1 MGIFINN
8 QKRRREYQTIQDL
21 QSQIQSKLS
30 DPGVSEDAKQAAQDA
45 LQALSSNISQQN
57 MRKAVARQYTID
69 QMNTILT
76 SLNSTSSLY
85 KPTYVQAGP
94 LRRIEIFDPTVLE
107 DPLEIQGVDPV
118 KKERIQAFAQ
128 NLATELKKYQT
139 MLSDDSIAL
148 EGWNVDNTTKIGQWL
163 QDIALK
169 DNMTETE
176 LDTKIE
182 QMGRIV
188 KSLEHAGL
196 IGSHSAYFSSFAP
209 QEEEVEEEGP
219 AADEKK
225 IFRYGINEYEET
237 SYPGPVGEIF
247 TQKGYKVGK
256 LGDNYYL
263 FNATG
268 PETITGGTD
277 NFVLDPTHPAY
288 KYAWYAAPD
297 GKLTV
302 GQVDDMNFRNLI
314 GEDTFQQLRTN
325 IINEHKSKF
334 PIEYYAAQGGKDI
347 WDFSN
352 YMRDEGAGA
361 GIHIYESPLTW
372 EGPEFLI
379 PWDKIFGHIPDWQQ
393 YFNYAGNTDRDEYG
407 NPINNQYANKHH
419 YIQNAELPKKEDLAS
434 DKEFEQFLQTVIQ
447 EHTTIGQ
454 LGATRSSD
462 LEQLL
467 TQTVAFM
474 IRDKENL
481 KNNINADKRLPNTI
495 FNGNELN
502 IPRKDKKM
510 LKETLEAGGYN
521 FEALPF
527 YVLLWEYYLKKYP
540 KIGRRIFLNIIKRQK
555 MSEYN
560 PEVDPKNAYNEY
572 QVFKTKIAKG
582 KNGMVLRLKPGGQ
595 TIQTIPSL
603 VDFSQYD
610 QTTPIQAFFD
620 SDYDVRKETTVNG
633 SDTTEY
639 MWSVDDF
646 NRRWQNRVTSSLP
659 LVGVADPDTERGKV
673 LSLDDIFKDPDTRN
687 PLILRALSIGSDL
700 AGAFASFGTGPGT
713 AVALGTGLAS
723 TGLEYWADWIDPTVS
738 KEERR
743 RNLGVNAG
751 LTAVGAVPGMKFIQT
766 AGKGVDL
773 IRTLC
778 KLVGGASA
786 LIGGLGIAAQAT
798 DRVQEWAA
806 NPDSR
811 EFTQEDLMLI
821 MQIISAFIQCATASK
836 QKSKLNDAVA
846 KTTVEG
852 RRDVPFVGTDGQTV
866 YVSMTEAQ
874 YKNYL
879 NAGRNASTDK
889 GKVALNEAKSYLSD
903 VDAAKLQ
910 GNDPQFGNFGQVID
924 RWRTPLFD
932 GSSWWNP
939 LHYKD
944 ALTGNIL
951 RGTVRPEVAN
961 TPELPGPV
969 KWAGVRQDASPSL
982 NAPSV
987 TSTPATSGKAGSV
1000 EVYNGRVGQR
1010 DKKGRLTFKGLDFE
1024 TAQAQK
1030 YARETTVPKEAR
1042 EKGEKLNGEDFKQ
1055 AMQHLGVGVPDGVT
1069 PKGGYVYN
1077 NKLYWWKQGGKL
1089 NRLSQYLN
1097 NK

>member
-8 QKRRREYQTIQDL
+8 QNRRREYQTIQDL

-45 LQALSSNISQQN
+45 LQVLSSNISQQN
-57 MRKAVARQYTID
+57 MRKDVARQYTIN

-118 KKERIQAFAQ
+118 KKERVQAFAQ

-139 MLSDDSIAL
+139 MLSDNSIAL
-148 EGWNVDNTTKIGQWL
+148 EGWKVDNTDKIGQWL

-176 LDTKIE
+176 LDTKIA

-188 KSLEHAGL
+188 EALEHAGL
-196 IGSHSAYFSSFAP
+196 IGSHSAYFSSFVP
-209 QEEEVEEEGP
+209 QEEEEEVKEEGP
-219 AADEKK
+219 AADGKQY
-225 IFRYGINEYEET
+225 IPFGLDNYEVT
-237 SYPGPVGEIF
+237 SYPGPVGDILA
-247 TQKGYKVGK
+247 QKGKVAK
-256 LGDNYYL
+256 LGNDYYL
-263 FNATG
+263 FNSQTG
-268 PETITGGTD
+268 RPEPITGGD
-277 NFVLDPTHPAY
+277 NFMLDPTHPAY
-288 KYAWYAAPD
+288 KYAWYADPVT

-314 GEDTFQQLRTN
+314 GEDAFQQLRTN
-325 IINEHKSKF
+325 IINEHKRKF

-361 GIHIYESPLTW
+361 GIHIYEHPFTW
-372 EGPEFLI
+372 EGPEFLM
-379 PWDKIFGHIPDWQQ
+379 PWDQIFSHIPDWQQ

-419 YIQNAELPKKEDLAS
+419 YIQNAELPKQEDLAS
-434 DKEFEQFLQTVIQ
+434 DEEFESFLNL
-447 EHTTIGQ
+447 ELGNNYTIRKI
-454 LGATRSSD
+454 LPFNISD
-462 LEQLL
+462 PEQAL
-467 TQTVAFM
+467 TQAFATLLKTG
-474 IRDKENL
+474 DNAQGNLQKVNL
-481 KNNINADKRLPNTI
+481 KIQDLS
-495 FNGNELN
+495 
-502 IPRKDKKM
+502 IPRADRTTLKK
-510 LKETLEAGGYN
+510 KYGETISGEKLLYN
-521 FEALPF
+521 
-527 YVLLWEYYLKKYP
+527 YLFIKYP
-540 KIGRRIFLNIIKRQK
+540 KVAKRLLMNIIQRKK
-555 MSEYN
+555 MSSYS
-560 PEVDPKNAYNEY
+560 PGIDPQNAYGY
-572 QVFKTKIAKG
+572 MKDILKAKQG
-582 KNGMVLRLKPGGQ
+582 GILKLQHGRIVTYVQPDDLGLTGGQ
-595 TIQTIPSL
+595 AISTP
-603 VDFSQYD
+603 
-610 QTTPIQAFFD
+610 TPISTFFD

-639 MWSVDDF
+639 MWSVDDL
-646 NRRWQNRVTSSLP
+646 NKRWQNRVTSSLP
-659 LVGVADPDTERGKV
+659 LVGTADPDTERGKV

-687 PLILRALSIGSDL
+687 PLILRALSLGSDL
-700 AGAFASFGTGPGT
+700 AGAFAAFGTGPGT

-723 TGLEYWADWIDPTVS
+723 TGLDYWADWIDPTVS

-751 LTAVGAVPGMKFIQT
+751 LTAVGAVPGMKFMQT
-766 AGKGVDL
+766 AGKGVNF
-773 IRTLC
+773 IKTVC
-778 KLVGGASA
+778 NLVGGASA
-786 LIGGLGIAAQAT
+786 LIGGLGMGAQAS
-798 DRVQEWAA
+798 DRLQELIA

-821 MQIISAFIQCATASK
+821 MQIISAFIQRGTASK

-846 KTTVEG
+846 KTTVED

-889 GKVALNEAKSYLSD
+889 GKAALNEVKSYLSD

-910 GNDPQFGNFGQVID
+910 SNDPQFGNFGPVID

-944 ALTGNIL
+944 VLTGNIL

-982 NAPSV
+982 NAPAV
-987 TSTPATSGKAGSV
+987 TNTPTASGKAGSI

-1010 DKKGRLTFKGLDFE
+1010 DKQGRLTFKGLDFE

-1030 YARETTVPKEAR
+1030 YARETTIPKEIR

-1055 AMQHLGVGVPDGVT
+1055 AMRHLGVGVPDGVT
-1069 PKGGYVYN
+1069 PTGGYVYN

>member
-8 QKRRREYQTIQDL
+8 QNRRREYQTIQDL

-45 LQALSSNISQQN
+45 LQALSNNISQQN
-57 MRKAVARQYTID
+57 MRKDVARQYTID

-85 KPTYVQAGP
+85 KPTYVQARP
-94 LRRIEIFDPTVLE
+94 LRRIEIFNPTVLE

-118 KKERIQAFAQ
+118 KKERVQAFAQ

-139 MLSDDSIAL
+139 MLNDDSIAL
-148 EGWNVDNTTKIGQWL
+148 ESWKVDNTAKIGQWL
-163 QDIALK
+163 QDLALK

-176 LDTKIE
+176 LDTKIA

-188 KSLEHAGL
+188 ESLEHAGL
-196 IGSHSAYFSSFAP
+196 IGSHSAYFSSFIP
-209 QEEEVEEEGP
+209 QEEEEEEEP
-219 AADEKK
+219 AADGKK
-225 IFRYGINEYEET
+225 FFRYGMNDYEET
-237 SYPGPVGEIF
+237 SYPGPVGQIF

-288 KYAWYAAPD
+288 KYVWYAAPD

-302 GQVDDMNFRNLI
+302 GQVDDINFRNLI

-325 IINEHKSKF
+325 IINEHKRKF

-361 GIHIYESPLTW
+361 GIHIYENPLKW
-372 EGPEFLI
+372 DGPEFLM
-379 PWDKIFGHIPDWQQ
+379 PWDQIFGHIPDWQQ
-393 YFNYAGNTDRDEYG
+393 YFNYAGNTDTDEYG

-419 YIQNAELPKKEDLAS
+419 YIQNAELPKQQDLAS
-434 DKEFEQFLQTVIQ
+434 DEEFESFLNL
-447 EHTTIGQ
+447 ELGNNYTIRKI
-454 LGATRSSD
+454 LPFNSSD
-462 LEQLL
+462 PEQAL
-467 TQTVAFM
+467 TQAFAALLKTGDNAQGNIQKVSLKIQDLSIPRADRTTLKKKYGETISGEKLLYNYLFIKHPKVA
-474 IRDKENL
+474 
-481 KNNINADKRLPNTI
+481 KRL
-495 FNGNELN
+495 LMN
-502 IPRKDKKM
+502 IIQRKKM
-510 LKETLEAGGYN
+510 SSYQ
-521 FEALPF
+521 PD
-527 YVLLWEYYLKKYP
+527 
-540 KIGRRIFLNIIKRQK
+540 
-555 MSEYN
+555 
-560 PEVDPKNAYNEY
+560 VDPQNAYGY
-572 QVFKTKIAKG
+572 MKDILKAKQG
-582 KNGMVLRLKPGGQ
+582 GVLKLQRGRIVTYVQPDDLGLTGGGQ
-595 TIQTIPSL
+595 DIP
-603 VDFSQYD
+603 
-610 QTTPIQAFFD
+610 TPTLIQAFFD
-620 SDYDVRKETTVNG
+620 SNYDVRKETTVNG

-646 NRRWQNRVTSSLP
+646 NKRWQNRVTSSLP
-659 LVGVADPDTERGKV
+659 FVGVADPDTERGKI
-673 LSLDDIFKDPDTRN
+673 LSLDDIFKDPETRN

-700 AGAFASFGTGPGT
+700 AGAFAAFGTGPGT

-751 LTAVGAVPGMKFIQT
+751 LTAVGTVPGMKFMQT
-766 AGKGVDL
+766 AGKGVDF

-798 DRVQEWAA
+798 DRVLEWAA

-821 MQIISAFIQCATASK
+821 MQIISAFIQSGTASK
-836 QKSKLNDAVA
+836 QKSKLNDAVS

-879 NAGRNASTDK
+879 NAGRGASADK
-889 GKVALNEAKSYLSD
+889 GRVALAEAKSL
-903 VDAAKLQ
+903 VGADADKLQ
-910 GNDPQFGNFGQVID
+910 GNDPTFGNFRFID

-932 GSSWWNP
+932 GSSWYNP

-944 ALTGNIL
+944 ILTGNIL

-961 TPELPGPV
+961 TPELPGLV

-982 NAPSV
+982 NAPAV
-987 TSTPATSGKAGSV
+987 TSTPAASGKAGSI

-1030 YARETTVPKEAR
+1030 YARETTIPKEAR

-1055 AMQHLGVGVPDGVT
+1055 AMQHLGAGVPDGVI

>member
-8 QKRRREYQTIQDL
+8 QNRRREYQTIQDL

-45 LQALSSNISQQN
+45 LQVLSSNISQQN
-57 MRKAVARQYTID
+57 MRKDVARQYTIN

-118 KKERIQAFAQ
+118 KKERVQAFAQ

-139 MLSDDSIAL
+139 MLSDNSIAL
-148 EGWNVDNTTKIGQWL
+148 EGWKVDNTDKIGQWL

-188 KSLEHAGL
+188 EALEHAGL
-196 IGSHSAYFSSFAP
+196 IGSHSAYFSSFVP
-209 QEEEVEEEGP
+209 QDEEVVEEEGP
-219 AADEKK
+219 AAAGKK
-225 IFRYGINEYEET
+225 FFKYGINEYEET

-288 KYAWYAAPD
+288 KYAWYTAPD

-302 GQVDDMNFRNLI
+302 GQVDDINFRNLI
-314 GEDTFQQLRTN
+314 GEDAFQQLRTN

-352 YMRDEGAGA
+352 YMRDEGAGT
-361 GIHIYESPLTW
+361 GIHIYEHPFTW
-372 EGPEFLI
+372 EGPEFLM
-379 PWDKIFGHIPDWQQ
+379 PWDQIFGRIPDWQQ

-407 NPINNQYANKHH
+407 NPITNQYANKHH

-434 DKEFEQFLQTVIQ
+434 DEEFESFLNL
-447 EHTTIGQ
+447 ELGNNYTIRKI
-454 LGATRSSD
+454 LPFNSSD
-462 LEQLL
+462 PEQAL
-467 TQTVAFM
+467 TQAFAALLKTG
-474 IRDKENL
+474 DNAQGNL
-481 KNNINADKRLPNTI
+481 QKVSLKIQDLS
-495 FNGNELN
+495 
-502 IPRKDKKM
+502 IPFSDRK
-510 LKETLEAGGYN
+510 A
-521 FEALPF
+521 
-527 YVLLWEYYLKKYP
+527 LKKKYGESISGE
-540 KIGRRIFLNIIKRQK
+540 KLLYNYLFIKH
-555 MSEYN
+555 
-560 PEVDPKNAYNEY
+560 P
-572 QVFKTKIAKG
+572 KIAK
-582 KNGMVLRLKPGGQ
+582 RLLMNIIQRKKMSSYQPDVDPQNAYGYMKDILKAKQGGILKLQRGRIVTYVQPDDLGLTGGGQ
-595 TIQTIPSL
+595 AISTP
-603 VDFSQYD
+603 
-610 QTTPIQAFFD
+610 TPISTFFD

-639 MWSVDDF
+639 MWSVDDL
-646 NRRWQNRVTSSLP
+646 NNRWQNRVTSSLP

-700 AGAFASFGTGPGT
+700 AGAFAAFGTGPGT

-751 LTAVGAVPGMKFIQT
+751 LTAVGAVPGMKFMQT

-821 MQIISAFIQCATASK
+821 MQIISAFIQRATASK

-889 GKVALNEAKSYLSD
+889 GKAAFNEAKSYLSD

-924 RWRTPLFD
+924 RWRTPQFD
-932 GSSWWNP
+932 GSLQWYNP
-939 LHYKD
+939 ASYKD
-944 ALTGNIL
+944 MLTGNIL

-969 KWAGVRQDASPSL
+969 KWTGVRQDASPSL
-982 NAPSV
+982 NAPTV
-987 TSTPATSGKAGSV
+987 TSTPAASGKAGSV

-1010 DKKGRLTFKGLDFE
+1010 DKNGRLTFKGLDFE

-1030 YARETTVPKEAR
+1030 YARETTIPKEAR

>member
-8 QKRRREYQTIQDL
+8 QNRRREYQTIQDL

-57 MRKAVARQYTID
+57 MRKDVARQYTID

-118 KKERIQAFAQ
+118 KKERVQAFAQ

-139 MLSDDSIAL
+139 MLNDNSIAL
-148 EGWNVDNTTKIGQWL
+148 EGWNVKNTTKIGQWL

-188 KSLEHAGL
+188 EALEHAGL
-196 IGSHSAYFSSFAP
+196 IGSHSAYFSSFVP
-209 QEEEVEEEGP
+209 QEEEKEEEEP

-225 IFRYGINEYEET
+225 LFRYGINEYEET

-302 GQVDDMNFRNLI
+302 GQVDDINFRNLI
-314 GEDTFQQLRTN
+314 GEDAFQQLRTN
-325 IINEHKSKF
+325 IINEHKRKF

-361 GIHIYESPLTW
+361 GIHVYDSPFKW
-372 EGPEFLI
+372 DGPEFLM
-379 PWDKIFGHIPDWQQ
+379 PWDQIFSHIPNWQQ

-407 NPINNQYANKHH
+407 NPINNQYANRHH

-434 DKEFEQFLQTVIQ
+434 DEEFEQFLNL
-447 EHTTIGQ
+447 ELGNNYTIRK
-454 LGATRSSD
+454 LLPFNSLD
-462 LEQLL
+462 PEQAL
-467 TQTVAFM
+467 TQAFAALLKTGDNVQGNLQKVSLKIQDLSIPFSDRKALKKKYGESISGEKLLYNYLFIKHPKVA
-474 IRDKENL
+474 
-481 KNNINADKRLPNTI
+481 KRL
-495 FNGNELN
+495 LMN
-502 IPRKDKKM
+502 IIQRKKM
-510 LKETLEAGGYN
+510 SSYQ
-521 FEALPF
+521 PD
-527 YVLLWEYYLKKYP
+527 
-540 KIGRRIFLNIIKRQK
+540 
-555 MSEYN
+555 
-560 PEVDPKNAYNEY
+560 VDPQNAYGY
-572 QVFKTKIAKG
+572 MKDILKAKQG
-582 KNGMVLRLKPGGQ
+582 GVLKLQRGRIMTYVQPDDLGLTGGGQ
-595 TIQTIPSL
+595 TISTP
-603 VDFSQYD
+603 
-610 QTTPIQAFFD
+610 TPIQAFFD
-620 SDYDVRKETTVNG
+620 SDYDVHKETTVNG

-646 NRRWQNRVTSSLP
+646 NKRWQNRVTSSIP
-659 LVGVADPDTERGKV
+659 LVGAAADPDTERGKV

-700 AGAFASFGTGPGT
+700 AGAFAAFGTGPGT
-713 AVALGTGLAS
+713 AAALGTGLAS

-821 MQIISAFIQCATASK
+821 MQIISAFIQRATASK

-879 NAGRNASTDK
+879 NAGRNASADK
-889 GKVALNEAKSYLSD
+889 GKAALNEAKSYLSD

-910 GNDPQFGNFGQVID
+910 GNDPRFGNFGQVID
-924 RWRTPLFD
+924 RWRTPQFD
-932 GSSWWNP
+932 GSLQWYNP
-939 LHYKD
+939 ASYKD
-944 ALTGNIL
+944 MFTGNIL

-982 NAPSV
+982 NVPTV
-987 TSTPATSGKAGSV
+987 TNTPAASGKAGSI

-1030 YARETTVPKEAR
+1030 YARETTIPKEAR
-1042 EKGEKLNGEDFKQ
+1042 EKGEKLNSTDFKQ
-1055 AMQHLGVGVPDGVT
+1055 AMQHLGVGVPDRVT

>member
-8 QKRRREYQTIQDL
+8 QNRRREYQTIQDL

-30 DPGVSEDAKQAAQDA
+30 DPGISEDAKQAAQDA

-57 MRKAVARQYTID
+57 MRKDVARQYTID
-69 QMNTILT
+69 QMNTILS

-118 KKERIQAFAQ
+118 KKERVQAFAQ

-139 MLSDDSIAL
+139 MLNDDSIAL
-148 EGWNVDNTTKIGQWL
+148 ESWKVDNTAKIGQWL
-163 QDIALK
+163 QDLALK

-176 LDTKIE
+176 LDTKIA

-188 KSLEHAGL
+188 ESLEHAGL
-196 IGSHSAYFSSFAP
+196 IGSHSAYFSSFVP
-209 QEEEVEEEGP
+209 QEEEAEAEGS
-219 AADEKK
+219 AADGKK
-225 IFRYGINEYEET
+225 FFRYGINEYEET

-277 NFVLDPTHPAY
+277 NFVLDPAHPAY
-288 KYAWYAAPD
+288 KYAWYTAPD

-302 GQVDDMNFRNLI
+302 GQVDDINFRNLI
-314 GEDTFQQLRTN
+314 GEDAFQQLRTN
-325 IINEHKSKF
+325 IINEHKRKF

-361 GIHIYESPLTW
+361 GIHIYEHPFTW
-372 EGPEFLI
+372 EGSEFLM
-379 PWDKIFGHIPDWQQ
+379 PWDQIFGHIPDWQQ

-407 NPINNQYANKHH
+407 NPINNQYANRHH
-419 YIQNAELPKKEDLAS
+419 YIQNAELPKKEELAS
-434 DKEFEQFLQTVIQ
+434 DEEFESFLNL
-447 EHTTIGQ
+447 ELGNNYTIRKI
-454 LGATRSSD
+454 LPFNSSD
-462 LEQLL
+462 PEQAL
-467 TQTVAFM
+467 TQAFAALLKTG
-474 IRDKENL
+474 DDAQGNL
-481 KNNINADKRLPNTI
+481 KKVSLKIQDLSMPLADRRTLKKKYGETISGEKLLYNYLFIKHPKVAKRL
-495 FNGNELN
+495 L
-502 IPRKDKKM
+502 M
-510 LKETLEAGGYN
+510 
-521 FEALPF
+521 
-527 YVLLWEYYLKKYP
+527 
-540 KIGRRIFLNIIKRQK
+540 NIIQRNK
-555 MSEYN
+555 MSSYQ
-560 PEVDPKNAYNEY
+560 PDVDPQNAYGY
-572 QVFKTKIAKG
+572 MKDILKAKQG
-582 KNGMVLRLKPGGQ
+582 GVLKLQRGRIVTYVQPDDLGLTGGQ
-595 TIQTIPSL
+595 TIS
-603 VDFSQYD
+603 
-610 QTTPIQAFFD
+610 TPTPVSTFFD
-620 SDYDVRKETTVNG
+620 SDYDVHKETTVNG

-646 NRRWQNRVTSSLP
+646 NKRWQNRVTSSLP
-659 LVGVADPDTERGKV
+659 LVGVADPDTERGKI

-700 AGAFASFGTGPGT
+700 AGAFAAFGTGPGT

-766 AGKGVDL
+766 AGKGVDF

-778 KLVGGASA
+778 KLVGGTSA
-786 LIGGLGIAAQAT
+786 LIGGLGIGAQAS
-798 DRVQEWAA
+798 DRIQELIA

-821 MQIISAFIQCATASK
+821 MQILSAFIQRGTASK
-836 QKSKLNDAVA
+836 QKAKLNDAVS

-879 NAGRNASTDK
+879 NAGRNASADK
-889 GKVALNEAKSYLSD
+889 GKAAFNEAKSYLSD
-903 VDAAKLQ
+903 VDATKLQ
-910 GNDPQFGNFGQVID
+910 GNDPRFGNFGQWLD
-924 RWRTPLFD
+924 RWRTPQFD
-932 GSSWWNP
+932 GSLQWYNP
-939 LHYKD
+939 ASYKD
-944 ALTGNIL
+944 MLTGNIL

-969 KWAGVRQDASPSL
+969 KWAGVRQDVSPSL
-982 NAPSV
+982 NAPTV
-987 TSTPATSGKAGSV
+987 TSTPAASGKAGSI

-1024 TAQAQK
+1024 TAQTQK
-1030 YARETTVPKEAR
+1030 YARETTIPKEVR

-1055 AMQHLGVGVPDGVT
+1055 AMQHLGAGVPDGVT

>member
-8 QKRRREYQTIQDL
+8 QNRRREYQTIQDL

-57 MRKAVARQYTID
+57 MRKDVARQYTID

-76 SLNSTSSLY
+76 SLNSTASLY

-118 KKERIQAFAQ
+118 KKERVQAFAQ

-176 LDTKIE
+176 LDTKIA

-188 KSLEHAGL
+188 ESLEHAGL
-196 IGSHSAYFSSFAP
+196 IGSHSAYFSSFVP
-209 QEEEVEEEGP
+209 QEEEAEEEGP
-219 AADEKK
+219 AADGKQYLR
-225 IFRYGINEYEET
+225 FGLDDYEVT
-237 SYPGPVGEIF
+237 PYPGPVGEILA
-247 TQKGYKVGK
+247 QKGKVTK
-256 LGDNYYL
+256 LGDDYYL
-263 FNATG
+263 FNSQTG
-268 PETITGGTD
+268 HPEPITGGD
-277 NFVLDPTHPAY
+277 NVMLDPTHPAY
-288 KYAWYAAPD
+288 KYAWYADPVT

-314 GEDTFQQLRTN
+314 GEDTFRQLRTN
-325 IINEHKSKF
+325 IINEHKRKF

-352 YMRDEGAGA
+352 YMRDEGAGS

-372 EGPEFLI
+372 EGPEFLM

-393 YFNYAGNTDRDEYG
+393 YFNYAGNTDKDEYG

-434 DKEFEQFLQTVIQ
+434 DEEFESFLNL
-447 EHTTIGQ
+447 ELGNNYTIRKI
-454 LGATRSSD
+454 LPFNLSD
-462 LEQLL
+462 PEQAL
-467 TQTVAFM
+467 TQAFAALLKTGDDAQGNIQKVSLKIQDLSIPLADRRTLKKKYGETISGEKLLYNYLFIKHPKVA
-474 IRDKENL
+474 
-481 KNNINADKRLPNTI
+481 KRL
-495 FNGNELN
+495 LMN
-502 IPRKDKKM
+502 IIQRKKM
-510 LKETLEAGGYN
+510 SSYQ
-521 FEALPF
+521 PD
-527 YVLLWEYYLKKYP
+527 
-540 KIGRRIFLNIIKRQK
+540 
-555 MSEYN
+555 
-560 PEVDPKNAYNEY
+560 VDPQNAYGY
-572 QVFKTKIAKG
+572 MHDILKAKQG
-582 KNGMVLRLKPGGQ
+582 GVLKLQRGRIVTYVQPDDLGLAGGQ
-595 TIQTIPSL
+595 TIS
-603 VDFSQYD
+603 
-610 QTTPIQAFFD
+610 TPTPVSTFFD
-620 SDYDVRKETTVNG
+620 SDYDVHKETTVNG

-646 NRRWQNRVTSSLP
+646 NQRWQNRVTSSLP
-659 LVGVADPDTERGKV
+659 LVGVADPDTERGKI
-673 LSLDDIFKDPDTRN
+673 LSLDDIFKDPETRN
-687 PLILRALSIGSDL
+687 PLILRALSISSDL
-700 AGAFASFGTGPGT
+700 AGAFAAFGTGPGT

-723 TGLEYWADWIDPTVS
+723 TGLEYWADWMDPTVS

-751 LTAVGAVPGMKFIQT
+751 LTAVGAVPGMKFMQT
-766 AGKGVDL
+766 AGKGVNF
-773 IRTLC
+773 IKTVC
-778 KLVGGASA
+778 NLVGGASA
-786 LIGGLGIAAQAT
+786 LIGGLGMGAQAS
-798 DRVQEWAA
+798 DRIQELIA

-821 MQIISAFIQCATASK
+821 MQIISAFIQRGTASK

-889 GKVALNEAKSYLSD
+889 GKAALNEAKSYLSD

-982 NAPSV
+982 NAPAV
-987 TSTPATSGKAGSV
+987 TNTPATSGKAGSV

-1010 DKKGRLTFKGLDFE
+1010 DKKGHLIFKGLDFE

-1030 YARETTVPKEAR
+1030 YARETTIPKEAR
-1042 EKGEKLNGEDFKQ
+1042 EKGEKLNSNDFKQ

>member
-8 QKRRREYQTIQDL
+8 QNRRREYQTIQDL
-21 QSQIQSKLS
+21 QSQIQAKLS
-30 DPGVSEDAKQAAQDA
+30 DPGVSADAKQAAQDA
-45 LQALSSNISQQN
+45 LNTLSSNISQQN
-57 MRKAVARQYTID
+57 MRKDVARQYTID

-118 KKERIQAFAQ
+118 KKERVQAFAQ

-139 MLSDDSIAL
+139 MLDDNSIAL
-148 EGWNVDNTTKIGQWL
+148 EGWKVDNTAKIGQWL

-169 DNMTETE
+169 DNMTEIE
-176 LDTKIE
+176 LDTKIA

-188 KSLEHAGL
+188 EALEHAGL
-196 IGSHSAYFSSFAP
+196 IGSHSAYFSSFVP
-209 QEEEVEEEGP
+209 QEEEEEVKEEGP
-219 AADEKK
+219 AADDKQYLR
-225 IFRYGINEYEET
+225 FGLNDYEIT
-237 SYPGPVGEIF
+237 PYPGPVGDILA
-247 TQKGYKVGK
+247 QKGKVAK
-256 LGDNYYL
+256 LGNDYYL
-263 FNATG
+263 FNSQTG
-268 PETITGGTD
+268 RPEPITGGD
-277 NFVLDPTHPAY
+277 NFMLDPTHPAY
-288 KYAWYAAPD
+288 KYAWYADPVT

-302 GQVDDMNFRNLI
+302 GQVDNINFRNLI
-314 GEDTFQQLRTN
+314 GEDAFQQLRTN
-325 IINEHKSKF
+325 IINEHKRKF
-334 PIEYYAAQGGKDI
+334 PIEYYAAQGGQDI

-361 GIHIYESPLTW
+361 GIHIYDSPFKW
-372 EGPEFLI
+372 EGPEFLM
-379 PWDKIFGHIPDWQQ
+379 PWDQIFSRIPDWQQ

-419 YIQNAELPKKEDLAS
+419 YIQNAELPKQEDLAS
-434 DKEFEQFLQTVIQ
+434 DEEFESFLNL
-447 EHTTIGQ
+447 ELGNNYTIRKI
-454 LGATRSSD
+454 LPFNLSD
-462 LEQLL
+462 PEQAL
-467 TQTVAFM
+467 TQAFTALLKTGDNAHGNIQKVSLK
-474 IRDKENL
+474 IRDLSIPLADRRAL
-481 KNNINADKRLPNTI
+481 KNKYGETI
-495 FNGNELN
+495 SGEKL
-502 IPRKDKKM
+502 
-510 LKETLEAGGYN
+510 LYN
-521 FEALPF
+521 
-527 YVLLWEYYLKKYP
+527 YLFIKYP
-540 KIGRRIFLNIIKRQK
+540 KVAKRLLMNIIQRKK
-555 MSEYN
+555 MSSYE
-560 PEVDPKNAYNEY
+560 PAVDPQNAYGY
-572 QVFKTKIAKG
+572 MQDVLKAKQG
-582 KNGMVLRLKPGGQ
+582 GILKLQRGRIVTYVQPDDLGLTGGEDIS
-595 TIQTIPSL
+595 TP
-603 VDFSQYD
+603 
-610 QTTPIQAFFD
+610 TPISAFFD
-620 SDYDVRKETTVNG
+620 SDYNVRKETTVNG

-639 MWSVDDF
+639 MWSVDDL
-646 NRRWQNRVTSSLP
+646 NKRWQNRVTSSLP
-659 LVGVADPDTERGKV
+659 LIGAAADPDTERGKV

-700 AGAFASFGTGPGT
+700 AGAFAAVGTGPGT

-743 RNLGVNAG
+743 RNLGVNTG

-766 AGKGVDL
+766 AGKGVDF

-786 LIGGLGIAAQAT
+786 LIGGLGMGAQAS
-798 DRVQEWAA
+798 DRIQELIA

-821 MQIISAFIQCATASK
+821 MQIISAFIQRGTASK

-889 GKVALNEAKSYLSD
+889 GKAALNEVKSYLSD
-903 VDAAKLQ
+903 ADAAKLQ
-910 GNDPQFGNFGQVID
+910 SNDPQFGNFSQVID

-944 ALTGNIL
+944 VLTGNIL

-982 NAPSV
+982 NAPTV
-987 TSTPATSGKAGSV
+987 TKTPDASGKAESI

-1010 DKKGRLTFKGLDFE
+1010 DKQGRLTFKGLDFE
-1024 TAQAQK
+1024 TAYAQK
-1030 YARETTVPKEAR
+1030 YARETTIPKEIR

-1055 AMQHLGVGVPDGVT
+1055 AMRHLGVGVPDGVT
-1069 PKGGYVYN
+1069 PTGGYVYN

>member
-8 QKRRREYQTIQDL
+8 QNRRREYQTIQDL

-57 MRKAVARQYTID
+57 MRKDVARQYTID

-94 LRRIEIFDPTVLE
+94 LRKIEIFDPTVLE

-118 KKERIQAFAQ
+118 KKERVQAFAQ

-139 MLSDDSIAL
+139 MLNDNSIAL
-148 EGWNVDNTTKIGQWL
+148 EGWKMDNTTKIGQWL
-163 QDIALK
+163 QDLALK

-176 LDTKIE
+176 LDTKIA

-188 KSLEHAGL
+188 ESLEHAGL
-196 IGSHSAYFSSFAP
+196 IGSHSAYFSSFVP
-209 QEEEVEEEGP
+209 QDEEEETEGEGP
-219 AADEKK
+219 VADGKTF
-225 IFRYGINEYEET
+225 FRYGMNDYEET

-277 NFVLDPTHPAY
+277 NFMLDPTHPAY

-302 GQVDDMNFRNLI
+302 GQVDDINFRNLI
-314 GEDTFQQLRTN
+314 GEDAFQQLRTN

-361 GIHIYESPLTW
+361 GIHIYEHPFTW
-372 EGPEFLI
+372 EDSEFLM
-379 PWDKIFGHIPDWQQ
+379 PWDQIFSHIPDWQQ

-407 NPINNQYANKHH
+407 NPINNQYANRHH
-419 YIQNAELPKKEDLAS
+419 YIQNAELPKQEDLAS
-434 DKEFEQFLQTVIQ
+434 NEEFEQFLRTEIQ

-454 LGATRSSD
+454 LGATRQSD

-467 TQTVAFM
+467 TQTVAFF
-474 IRDKENL
+474 IRNKDNL
-481 KNNINADKRLPNTI
+481 KSVENRQDLLPNNT

-502 IPRKDKKM
+502 IPRKDKRM
-510 LKETLEAGGYN
+510 LRETAQEHGFDFG
-521 FEALPF
+521 ALPF
-527 YVLLWEYYLKKYP
+527 YFLLQEYYLKKYP
-540 KIGRRIFLNIIKRQK
+540 KIGRRILLNIIKRQK
-555 MSEYN
+555 MSTYE
-560 PEVDPKNAYNEY
+560 PSIDPKNAYNAY
-572 QVFKTKIAKG
+572 QMFKTKIVKG
-582 KNGMVLRLKPGGQ
+582 QNGMVLRLQPGGYVPFGM
-595 TIQTIPSL
+595 T
-603 VDFSQYD
+603 DFSQSD
-610 QTTPIQAFFD
+610 VQTPIQAFFD
-620 SDYDVRKETTVNG
+620 SNYDVRKETTVNG

-639 MWSVDDF
+639 MWSTDDL
-646 NRRWQNRVTSSLP
+646 NNRWQNRVTSSLP

-700 AGAFASFGTGPGT
+700 AGAFAAFGTGPGT

-751 LTAVGAVPGMKFIQT
+751 LTAVGAVPGMKFMQT
-766 AGKGVDL
+766 AGKGVNF
-773 IRTLC
+773 IKTVC
-778 KLVGGASA
+778 NLVGGASA
-786 LIGGLGIAAQAT
+786 LIGGLGMGAQAS
-798 DRVQEWAA
+798 DRIQELIA
-806 NPDSR
+806 NPGSR

-821 MQIISAFIQCATASK
+821 MQILSAFIQRGTASK

-846 KTTVEG
+846 KTPVEG

-879 NAGRNASTDK
+879 SAGRNASADK
-889 GKVALNEAKSYLSD
+889 GKAALNEAKSYLSD

-910 GNDPQFGNFGQVID
+910 GNDPQFGNFGNWLD
-924 RWRTPLFD
+924 RWRTPQFD
-932 GSSWWNP
+932 GALQWYNP
-939 LHYKD
+939 VSYKD
-944 ALTGNIL
+944 MLTGNIL

-961 TPELPGPV
+961 TPELPGLI
-969 KWAGVRQDASPSL
+969 KWAGVRQDVSPSL
-982 NAPSV
+982 NAPTV
-987 TSTPATSGKAGSV
+987 TSTPTAAGKAGSI

-1030 YARETTVPKEAR
+1030 YARETTIPKEAR

>member
-8 QKRRREYQTIQDL
+8 QNRRREYQTIQDL

-57 MRKAVARQYTID
+57 MRKDVARQYTID

-118 KKERIQAFAQ
+118 KKERVQAFAQ

-139 MLSDDSIAL
+139 MLNDNSIAL
-148 EGWNVDNTTKIGQWL
+148 EGWKVDNTAKIGQWL

-176 LDTKIE
+176 LDTKIA

-188 KSLEHAGL
+188 ESLEHAGL
-196 IGSHSAYFSSFAP
+196 IGSHSAYFSSFIP

-219 AADEKK
+219 AADGKK
-225 IFRYGINEYEET
+225 FFRYGINEYEET

-288 KYAWYAAPD
+288 KYAWYTAPD

-302 GQVDDMNFRNLI
+302 GQVDDINFRNLI

-325 IINEHKSKF
+325 IINEHKRKF

-361 GIHIYESPLTW
+361 GIHIYESPFKW
-372 EGPEFLI
+372 EGPEFLM

-434 DKEFEQFLQTVIQ
+434 NEEFESFLNL
-447 EHTTIGQ
+447 ELGNNYTIRKI
-454 LGATRSSD
+454 LPFDSVD
-462 LEQLL
+462 PEQSL
-467 TQTVAFM
+467 TQAFAALLKTGDNAQGN
-474 IRDKENL
+474 IRKVSL
-481 KNNINADKRLPNTI
+481 KIQDLSIPFADKRTLKKKYGETI
-495 FNGNELN
+495 SGEKLLYNYLFIKHPKVAKRLLMN
-502 IPRKDKKM
+502 IIQRKKM
-510 LKETLEAGGYN
+510 SSYEPA
-521 FEALPF
+521 
-527 YVLLWEYYLKKYP
+527 
-540 KIGRRIFLNIIKRQK
+540 
-555 MSEYN
+555 
-560 PEVDPKNAYNEY
+560 VDPQNAYGYMNDIL
-572 QVFKTKIAKG
+572 KAKQG
-582 KNGMVLRLKPGGQ
+582 GVLKLQRGRIMTYVQPDDLGLTGGQ
-595 TIQTIPSL
+595 TIS
-603 VDFSQYD
+603 
-610 QTTPIQAFFD
+610 TPTPVSTFFD
-620 SDYDVRKETTVNG
+620 SDYNVRKETTVNG

-646 NRRWQNRVTSSLP
+646 NKRWQNRVTSGLP
-659 LVGVADPDTERGKV
+659 LVGVADPDTERGKI

-751 LTAVGAVPGMKFIQT
+751 LTAVGAVPGMKFMQT
-766 AGKGVDL
+766 AGKGVNF
-773 IRTLC
+773 IKTVC
-778 KLVGGASA
+778 NLVGGASA
-786 LIGGLGIAAQAT
+786 LIGGLGMGAQAS
-798 DRVQEWAA
+798 DRIQELIA

-821 MQIISAFIQCATASK
+821 MQIISAFIQRGTASK

-889 GKVALNEAKSYLSD
+889 GKAALNEAKSYLSD

-944 ALTGNIL
+944 MLTRNIL
-951 RGTVRPEVAN
+951 QGTVRPEVAN

-982 NAPSV
+982 NAPAV
-987 TSTPATSGKAGSV
+987 TSTPAASGKAGSI